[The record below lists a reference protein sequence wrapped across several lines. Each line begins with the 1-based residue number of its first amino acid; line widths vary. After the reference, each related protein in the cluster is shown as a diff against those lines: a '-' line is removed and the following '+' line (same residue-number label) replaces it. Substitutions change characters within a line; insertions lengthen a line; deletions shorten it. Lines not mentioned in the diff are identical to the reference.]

1 MCNSYAEYILKDRHR
16 AHTTSLIYFVGQ
28 NNDYFCELLLLLWP
42 MNNYHSVTDLWKLH
56 PCPKTCKGHLIR
68 RIKWFANGCSGIHT
82 DNNKCTPFTVIVLLQ
97 IEKLK
102 QLWCTK
108 YLIFR
113 SLRNPKQISLTIYQ
127 MNENIYYWIYYVK
140 TYKPIKDVLHITL
153 HNILISICN
162 QYTMQSTLYMFGL
175 PKA

>member
-102 QLWCTK
+102 QLWCIE
-108 YLIFR
+108 YLIFGFL
-113 SLRNPKQISLTIYQ
+113 STSKQISSTIYRINQ
-127 MNENIYYWIYYVK
+127 NIRY
-140 TYKPIKDVLHITL
+140 
-153 HNILISICN
+153 SI
-162 QYTMQSTLYMFGL
+162 
-175 PKA
+175 

>member
-28 NNDYFCELLLLLWP
+28 NNDYFCELPLLLWP

-82 DNNKCTPFTVIVLLQ
+82 DNNKCTPITVIVLLQ

-102 QLWCTK
+102 QLWCIQYLIFRYLRFKEPITNILNNLQNKQK
-108 YLIFR
+108 YLIFN
-113 SLRNPKQISLTIYQ
+113 L
-127 MNENIYYWIYYVK
+127 
-140 TYKPIKDVLHITL
+140 KPI
-153 HNILISICN
+153 
-162 QYTMQSTLYMFGL
+162 
-175 PKA
+175 